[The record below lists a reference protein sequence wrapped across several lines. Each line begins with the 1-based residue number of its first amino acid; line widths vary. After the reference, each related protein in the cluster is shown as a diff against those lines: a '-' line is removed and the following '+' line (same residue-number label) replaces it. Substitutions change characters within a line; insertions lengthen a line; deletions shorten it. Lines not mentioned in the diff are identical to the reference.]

1 MFHDVR
7 AACINYCFHALFLG
21 HELLMAESILVCCS
35 EEYNSFSCVL
45 CFRVIE
51 KAHERYF
58 VLEKSKFNVK
68 EAIEKLPFEVSYIS
82 STHICRQCLAKLQKR
97 SSLLLQERNI
107 VAELASVYQKGKHKR
122 QQDKTE
128 EGPVTKRS
136 NVSIAVVQT
145 TSNII
150 TTSKAKPAFHQGES
164 KTSRELDFLIASSPP
179 TVPLSHSTLVKEHQ
193 PARTSVNVRV
203 SWPSKTV
210 EKQLHPDLESLGKVL
225 VRGTYKQIANAAW
238 NSKHIRKHLIVN
250 VLKQIDREC
259 SNICSRKNPSCL
271 RSPSKQKMLDFSFEK
286 ENEELEERAPLFYSV
301 LVAGGCNRK
310 KTDKSSWIPAVRM
323 AVRSPYMNAVQLMLG
338 IFLYHSNWAASTCIF

>member
-1 MFHDVR
+1 
-7 AACINYCFHALFLG
+7 
-21 HELLMAESILVCCS
+21 MAESVLASCS
-35 EEYNSFSCVL
+35 EEFDSFSCVL
-45 CFRVIE
+45 CFRVIK
-51 KAHERYF
+51 KAHERYL
-58 VLEKSKFNVK
+58 VLGKSKFNVK

-82 STHICRQCLAKLQKR
+82 SAHICRQCLAKLQKR

-107 VAELASVYQKGKHKR
+107 VAELTSVYQKGFKGKFKR
-122 QQDKTE
+122 HQDKTE

-136 NVSIAVVQT
+136 NVSIADVE
-145 TSNII
+145 
-150 TTSKAKPAFHQGES
+150 TTSKAKPAFQQGKS

-179 TVPLSHSTLVKEHQ
+179 TVPLSHSTPVKEHQ

-210 EKQLHPDLESLGKVL
+210 EKQLHPDLESLGKML

-238 NSKHIRKHLIVN
+238 NSKQIRKHLTVN
-250 VLKQIDREC
+250 VLKQIDKEC

-310 KTDKSSWIPAVRM
+310 KTDKSSWIPAVGM
-323 AVRSPYMNAVQLMLG
+323 AASVLLRNRSPYMNAVQLMLG
-338 IFLYHSNWAASTCIF
+338 IFLYHSNWAVSTCIF